1 MSAGRLP
8 VVAAVLVSLALGA
21 TAWRWRTAAVG
32 GSDSACYALMT
43 RAYAEGRFQ
52 PESPV
57 ALEAPWPEATR
68 VAAPGGFL
76 PSPSRPGAAV
86 PVCSPGYSLL
96 VAPLAAAFGLDAV
109 HLVPPAAAALLAWLT
124 FLVTRRLASGW
135 AGVGAALLVA
145 TSPIVLFM
153 AVQPMND
160 ITTGAIWTAVAVAL
174 LTGRPVATGV
184 LVGLGLLVRP
194 NLAPAAVVAVLGLGA
209 LAAQGA
215 APGRLRR
222 AGAAMTRA
230 SLAAAPGMLLVFA
243 LNGALYGSPLQ
254 SGYGSLDVLFAWTHV
269 PENLRRFGGTWLAT
283 STPVVLLACA
293 APFVVAP
300 PARRGAW
307 LVVALAAGLSVVYLV
322 YRPFPEW
329 WYLRFLLPAVVLGH
343 ALAVSA
349 LAALAARA
357 GGRVA
362 PALVAAAIAGMAV
375 TGARRP
381 ETAEAFGLARLES
394 RFPLTSRVVADRLPA
409 SVVLVTGWDSGAVRF
424 QPGREVVMWDALDPA
439 WLDRAIDWL
448 RVTGRGPAIVLESW
462 EAEAFRARFAGAVH
476 GGLDWPPR
484 FDLDRRV
491 QIYLPEDRARYLAGE
506 TIATER
512 IFAARPGAR
521 GPRRGPL

>member
-1 MSAGRLP
+1 MIAGRLP
-8 VVAAVLVSLALGA
+8 VVAALAVSLALGI
-21 TAWRWRTAAVG
+21 TAWRARTGAVG

-43 RAYAEGRFQ
+43 RAYVEGRWQ
-52 PESPV
+52 PESPL
-57 ALEAPWPEATR
+57 ALVAPWPDATR

-76 PSPSRPGAAV
+76 PSATRPGAAV
-86 PVCSPGYSLL
+86 PVCTPGYSLL
-96 VAPLAAAFGLDAV
+96 VTPLAALAGLDAV
-109 HLVPPAAAALLAWLT
+109 HLVPPLAAAMLAWLS
-124 FLVTRRLASGW
+124 FVVTRRLAPAW

-160 ITTGAIWTAVAVAL
+160 ITTGAVWTGVAAL
-174 LTGRPVATGV
+174 LLAGRPVATGLLIGV
-184 LVGLGLLVRP
+184 GLLVRP
-194 NLAPAAVVAVLGLGA
+194 NLAPAAVVAVLGLGVMAARGEMAGRGGRA
-209 LAAQGA
+209 L
-215 APGRLRR
+215 R
-222 AGAAMTRA
+222 AMTGA
-230 SLAAAPGMLLVFA
+230 SLAAAPGVLLVLA
-243 LNGALYGSPLQ
+243 LNWSLYGSPAQ
-254 SGYGSLDVLFAWTHV
+254 SGYGSLDVLFAWAHV
-269 PENLRRFGGTWLAT
+269 PENMWRYGRTWAAT
-283 STPVVLLACA
+283 STPLVALALV

-300 PARRGAW
+300 AARPGAW
-307 LVVALAAGLSVVYLV
+307 IAGALAAGLSVVYLA

-343 ALAVSA
+343 VLAVSA
-349 LAALAARA
+349 LAALAARL
-357 GGRVA
+357 GGRV
-362 PALVAAAIAGMAV
+362 PVVVATAIVVAMAV

-409 SVVLVTGWDSGAVRF
+409 GAVLVTGWDSGAVRF
-424 QPGREVVMWDALDPA
+424 EPGREVVMWDALDPA

-448 RVTGRGPAIVLESW
+448 RANGHAPAIALEAW

-484 FDLDRRV
+484 YDLDRRV

-512 IFAARPGAR
+512 IFAARPGDR
-521 GPRRGPL
+521 GARRGPL

>member
-1 MSAGRLP
+1 MSGGRLP
-8 VVAAVLVSLALGA
+8 VVAALLVSLALGA

-43 RAYAEGRFQ
+43 RAYVEGRRQ
-52 PESPV
+52 PESPL

-76 PSPSRPGAAV
+76 PSATRPGAAV
-86 PVCSPGYSLL
+86 PVCTPGYSLL
-96 VAPLAAAFGLDAV
+96 VSPLAALFGLDAI

-124 FLVTRRLASGW
+124 FVVTRRLAPAW

-145 TSPIVLFM
+145 TSPVVLFM

-160 ITTGAIWTAVAVAL
+160 ITTGAIWTAVVAAIL
-174 LTGRPVATGV
+174 AGRPIGTGV
-184 LVGLGLLVRP
+184 LIGLGLLVRP

-209 LAAQGA
+209 LAAHGA
-215 APGRLRR
+215 AAGRLRR
-222 AGAAMTRA
+222 VVQAMTRA
-230 SLAAAPGMLLVFA
+230 SLAAAPGVLAVLV
-243 LNGALYGSPLQ
+243 LNGTLYGSPLQ
-254 SGYGSLDVLFAWTHV
+254 SGYGSLDVLFAWVHV
-269 PENLRRFGGTWLAT
+269 SENLRRYGGTWLAT

-300 PARRGAW
+300 AARRGAW
-307 LVVALAAGLSVVYLV
+307 LVVAMAAGLSVVYLA

-343 ALAVSA
+343 ALTASA
-349 LAALAARA
+349 LAGLAARL
-357 GGRVA
+357 GGRTA
-362 PALVAAAIAGMAV
+362 PVVAAMVVAAMAV
-375 TGARRP
+375 TSARRP
-381 ETAEAFGLARLES
+381 EMAEAFGLTRLEA

-409 SVVLVTGWDSGAVRF
+409 GVVLVTSWDSGAVRF

-439 WLDRAIDWL
+439 WLDRAIEWL
-448 RVTGRGPAIVLESW
+448 RARGRGPVIVLESW

-484 FDLDRRV
+484 FDLDRHV
-491 QIYLPEDRARYLAGE
+491 QIYLPADRARYLAGE
-506 TIATER
+506 AIITER
-512 IFAARPGAR
+512 IFAVRPGER
-521 GPRRGPL
+521 GGRRGPL